1 MRGFI
6 EAFCAC
12 DIERFLDAA
21 IALTGSDP
29 TVCANQVVGTLI
41 QIKQECRWSRSLSA
55 GAGVARWRGASP
67 LEQAD
72 VRQSKSSRS
81 SGDGREGR

>member
-6 EAFCAC
+6 EAFRAC

-41 QIKQECRWSRSLSA
+41 QIKQECRWSCSLSA
-55 GAGVARWRGASP
+55 GAGGRALARRIAPRASG
-67 LEQAD
+67 
-72 VRQSKSSRS
+72 RS
-81 SGDGREGR
+81 AV